1 MKNKALSTLGVLLV
15 LASGAYAW
23 AGQVPA
29 EISRARYV
37 ALGYDTGSSFV
48 TEREGNEQPD
58 KVLREDLDALRA
70 LRDQLE
76 DWDKYVVVDRPEQAE
91 ILFVVRAGRRA
102 VLGAGVPLRG
112 SASGPAGAASPGAAS
127 SGVTSYGG
135 QLSSQGDMLTIYE
148 ARDGRPGTQLW
159 RETHSAGFPSRLFEQ
174 FKADLQRSPTP
185 KKKKP

>member
-1 MKNKALSTLGVLLV
+1 MKKRVLSTLGVLLV
-15 LASGAYAW
+15 LASGAYAR
-23 AGQVPA
+23 AARVPA

-48 TEREGNEQPD
+48 SEREGNEQPD
-58 KVLREDLDALRA
+58 KVLREDLDALHA

-76 DWDKYVVVDRPEQAE
+76 NWDKYVVVERPEQAE

-112 SASGPAGAASPGAAS
+112 GASGPGGGPAGAAS

-148 ARDGRPGTQLW
+148 ARNGRPGMQLW
-159 RETHSAGFPSRLFEQ
+159 RETHSAGFPSRLFDQ
-174 FKADLQRSPTP
+174 FKADVQRSATP
-185 KKKKP
+185 KKP